1 MEKKNNYVF
10 MFLSIVAWILFV
22 GLCIEAGAL
31 IVNFIYSLYKPE
43 IIQNLYQKLDLSEM
57 YNKSKW
63 AYLNMYTFIMVISIL
78 KAYLFYLVI
87 LLISKIDLEK
97 PFNSFVSKQ
106 ITQISYFTLAIGL
119 LSFLAQHTAKN
130 LMDKGFNI
138 DKLDQFW
145 TDSQAFILMAAVIY
159 IIATIIKRG
168 IEIQNE
174 NDLTV

>member
-1 MEKKNNYVF
+1 
-10 MFLSIVAWILFV
+10 
-22 GLCIEAGAL
+22 
-31 IVNFIYSLYKPE
+31 
-43 IIQNLYQKLDLSEM
+43 
-57 YNKSKW
+57 
-63 AYLNMYTFIMVISIL
+63 MVISIL